1 VESASLIEWGSKEE
15 NEKHYLPI
23 LNLNK
28 QLLQADGVMIR
39 LKQLPEFERVMTTFN
54 VFLKVPGEQVRRES
68 LKVVQQYLIRLFE

>member
-1 VESASLIEWGSKEE
+1 MESASLIEWGSKEE
-15 NEKHYLPI
+15 NEKHYLPL

>member
-1 VESASLIEWGSKEE
+1 MESASLIEWGSKEE

-54 VFLKVPGEQVRRES
+54 VFLKVPGEQVKRES

>member
-1 VESASLIEWGSKEE
+1 LIEWGSKEE
-15 NEKHYLPI
+15 NEKHYLPL